1 MTSDSGSAQLYGTP
15 TTSGPKQ
22 AAGYQGL
29 LNRFVRGLLRTPG
42 ISRAMGSRLLT
53 FTLVGRKSGRIYR
66 VPVAYT
72 RHEGK
77 LLVGTVAKTWVRN
90 LVPGEPV
97 TVRVRGKQRSADH
110 RVYRDE
116 ESVVALYDVIA
127 RDNRANAGF
136 NGIGFDPDGSPN
148 RADLHQAWRKGG
160 AVIELT
166 LR

>member
-1 MTSDSGSAQLYGTP
+1 MTSDSSSESLYGTP
-15 TTSGPKQ
+15 TTSGPQ
-22 AAGYQGL
+22 PIAAYQGA
-29 LNRFVRGLLRTPG
+29 LNRFIRGLLRTPG
-42 ISRAMGSRLLT
+42 LSRAVGDKLLT
-53 FTLVGRKSGRIYR
+53 FTLVGRKSGKIYHI
-66 VPVAYT
+66 PVAYT
-72 RHEGK
+72 KHDGK

-97 TVRVRGKQRSADH
+97 SVRLRGKQRLADH

-116 ESVVALYDVIA
+116 QNVVALYDVIA
-127 RDNRANAGF
+127 RDNHANAKF
-136 NGIGFDPDGSPN
+136 NGIGYDPDGSPN